1 MPSLAA
7 VTASNASW
15 KPAYIPVCV
24 FVGGTSGIGE
34 GIVQAVGRHT
44 AGKAH
49 IFLVGRNASAAQRIL
64 DALPASEGAVREFV
78 ECDLSLVASAKK
90 VAADILARQG
100 RVNLLVLTAG
110 AISLESTITSEGL
123 EKSMAVWYYSRWA
136 FVDGL
141 LPGLKAAQARGED
154 ARVLSMLNAGKGK
167 AFDVSDLGLKNPLAA
182 VKGLGDLRETGAAV
196 ATYQDLLVQ
205 VRVLPPSSTGT
216 YMPQGYA
223 ARHPTLTFIHS
234 APGPVNTPLYS
245 VSTSAEVRAAGD
257 AIHKAT
263 AAEAKTIQECGEHQ
277 LYAILN
283 APAGVSRTGPNGD
296 DIGLES
302 IEAKEGD
309 VETLWVHT
317 EGVIHGL

>member
-1 MPSLAA
+1 MPSLTA
-7 VTASNASW
+7 VTASNTSW

-64 DALPASEGAVREFV
+64 DALPASEGAVHEFI
-78 ECDLSLVASAKK
+78 ECDLSFVANAKK
-90 VAADILARQG
+90 VATDILARQG

-123 EKSMAVWYYSRWA
+123 EKSMAVWYYSRWS

-167 AFDVSDLGLKNPLAA
+167 AFDPSDLGLKNALAA
-182 VKGLGDLRETGAAV
+182 VKALGDLQETGAAV
-196 ATYQDLLVQ
+196 ATYQDLLV
-205 VRVLPPSSTGT
+205 
-216 YMPQGYA
+216 QGYA

-263 AAEAKTIQECGEHQ
+263 AAVAKTVQESGEHQ

-283 APAGVSRTGPNGD
+283 APAGVSRTGPNGN

-309 VETLWVHT
+309 VEALWVHT
-317 EGVIHGL
+317 EGVIRGL

>member
-7 VTASNASW
+7 ATASNASW
-15 KPAYIPVCV
+15 QPAYTPVCV

-34 GIVQAVGRHT
+34 GIVQAVARHT

-49 IFLVGRNASAAQRIL
+49 IVLVGRNASAAQRIL
-64 DALPASEGAVREFV
+64 NALPPSEGAIREFV

-110 AISLESTITSEGL
+110 AISLESTITPEGL

-167 AFDVSDLGLKNPLAA
+167 RLDASDLGLKNSFGA
-182 VKGLGDLRETGAAV
+182 VKGVQDLHETGAAA

-205 VRVLPPSSTGT
+205 VCPPYKTHLSFTL
-216 YMPQGYA
+216 QGYA

-234 APGPVNTPLYS
+234 GPGLVNTPLFS
-245 VSTSAEVRAAGD
+245 VSPSAEIRALGDAMLQAAGSG
-257 AIHKAT
+257 
-263 AAEAKTIQECGEHQ
+263 AKTIQECGEHQ

-283 APAGVSRTGPNGD
+283 APTGVSRTGSNGD

-309 VETLWVHT
+309 VETLWVQ
-317 EGVIHGL
+317 EEVIRGI

>member
-7 VTASNASW
+7 VTASNATW
-15 KPAYIPVCV
+15 KPNYIPVCV

-34 GIVQAVGRHT
+34 GIVHAVARHT
-44 AGKAH
+44 SGKAH
-49 IFLVGRNASAAQRIL
+49 NFLVGRNVSAAQRIL

-90 VAADILARQG
+90 VAADILTCQG

-123 EKSMAVWYYSRWA
+123 ERSMAVWYYSRWA

-154 ARVLSMLNAGKGK
+154 AKVLSMFNAGTGKALNA
-167 AFDVSDLGLKNPLAA
+167 SDLGLKNALAA
-182 VKGLGDLRETGAAV
+182 VKTLSDLRETGAAAV
-196 ATYQDLLVQ
+196 TYQDLLVQ
-205 VRVLPPSSTGT
+205 
-216 YMPQGYA
+216 GYA
-223 ARHPTLTFIHS
+223 ARHPKLTFIHS

-263 AAEAKTIQECGEHQ
+263 AVEAKTIGECGEHQ

-317 EGVIHGL
+317 EDTIRRI